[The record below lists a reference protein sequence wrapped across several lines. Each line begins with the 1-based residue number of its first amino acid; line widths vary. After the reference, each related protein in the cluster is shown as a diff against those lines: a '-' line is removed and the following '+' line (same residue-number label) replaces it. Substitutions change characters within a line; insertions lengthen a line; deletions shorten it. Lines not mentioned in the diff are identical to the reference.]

1 MKQLTQLLTA
11 RLSQLKSEREP
22 FDSVWRKVALYESER
37 LTSFA
42 PADSQTARRAAML
55 RRHSRDLDNT
65 CRQAVTVFAA
75 GMLSGVCP
83 PAEQWFSL
91 RVGEAS
97 GGDDLQH
104 YPPVARW
111 LGQVE
116 QMLLRD
122 FAQKNF
128 YAQQVASFKNL
139 ALYGMQCMLVGED
152 RRLGTYYRS
161 VPVDEIYITED
172 ATGRVNQVFRQMRL
186 TLAQAVQLFGKRLSP
201 RLRRLAGAKRANPQT
216 PVEVV
221 HAVMER
227 GTALTRELE
236 DAAGASVRDA
246 RGAALPWLSFHFEP
260 GEEHCLGAG
269 GYGHMPYIV
278 TRAYADGSSPYSVS
292 PGTLALADVL
302 MVNEI
307 KRLLLQAGQLS
318 VAPPMLMP
326 DRGLVGRLNYAS
338 GAINTFR
345 KDGTT
350 SVADFQPLPLVG
362 EFRLGRE
369 LLEQA
374 QKDINAAFFVDL
386 FMMIHQRVQAGGTPT
401 AMEVQQLAGEKS
413 FLLAPILTNQ
423 QQENFNRLFERV
435 YALKQLVPGA
445 MPPPPPELAGA
456 DLEMGYLSPLVRAQQ
471 GVKLRGLIQGAQ
483 EVAALAQLF
492 PEAATVVDAVAL
504 ATQIARHHYLPLA
517 QGGQYA

>member
-1 MKQLTQLLTA
+1 MKHLTQLLTA
-11 RLSQLKSEREP
+11 RLSQLKSERQP
-22 FDSVWRKVALYESER
+22 FDDVWRKVALYESER
-37 LTSFA
+37 LTSFSGEGRA
-42 PADSQTARRAAML
+42 ARRAAML
-55 RRHSRDLDNT
+55 RRHGRDLDNT

-83 PAEQWFSL
+83 PHEQWFSL
-91 RVGEAS
+91 RVSEATGGE
-97 GGDDLQH
+97 DLRH
-104 YPPVARW
+104 FAPVARW
-111 LGQVE
+111 LEQVE

-128 YAQQVASFKNL
+128 YAQQVASFKNIGL
-139 ALYGMQCMLVGED
+139 FGMQCMLVGED
-152 RRLGTYYRS
+152 PRLGTWYRS
-161 VPVDEIYITED
+161 VPVDEIFITED

-186 TLAQAVQLFGKRLSP
+186 TLAQATQLFGGRLSP
-201 RLRRLAGAKRANPQT
+201 RLARMVHSRRANPQT
-216 PVEVV
+216 PVDVV

-227 GTALTRELE
+227 GTALTREFE
-236 DAAGASVRDA
+236 SAVSPSGH
-246 RGAALPWLSFHFEP
+246 GAALPWLSFYFEP
-260 GEEHCLGAG
+260 QEEHVIGAG
-269 GYGHMPYIV
+269 GYSHLPYIV
-278 TRAYADGSSPYSVS
+278 TRAYADGSSPYSIS

-350 SVADFQPLPLVG
+350 SVGDFQPLPLVG

-386 FMMIHQRVQAGGTPT
+386 FTMIHQRARTGGTPT
-401 AMEVQQLAGEKS
+401 ALEVQQLAGEKS
-413 FLLAPILTNQ
+413 FLLAPILVNQ

-435 YALKQLVPGA
+435 YGLKQLAPGA
-445 MPPPPPELAGA
+445 IPPPPPELAGA
-456 DLEMGYLSPLVRAQQ
+456 DLEIGYLSPLVRAQQ
-471 GVKLRGLIQGAQ
+471 GVRLRELLEGAQ
-483 EVAALAQLF
+483 QVAALAQAC
-492 PEAATVVDAVAL
+492 PEAAGVVDTVEL
-504 ATQIARHHYLPLA
+504 TRQIARHYNLPLT
-517 QGGQYA
+517 QGADNV